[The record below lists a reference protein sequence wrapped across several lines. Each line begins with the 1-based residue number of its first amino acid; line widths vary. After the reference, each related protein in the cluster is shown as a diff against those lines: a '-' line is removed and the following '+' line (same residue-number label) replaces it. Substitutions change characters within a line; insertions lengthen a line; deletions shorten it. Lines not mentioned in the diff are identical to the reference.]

1 MPATALDAVVSAVLA
16 KLRAQPV
23 LAGGRVYEDGDVD
36 QIPEGDDAAIV
47 VGLDDARPEPIV
59 LSGAP
64 LQWQTV
70 VRIECFARRNPR
82 ASDGALPATA
92 LHAAAHARLMADPTL
107 GGIANGMELVR
118 LASDREIA
126 ATRAGVLVGFYAI
139 HHRST
144 HDTLLPA

>member
-1 MPATALDAVVSAVLA
+1 MPATALDAVLAAVLGA
-16 KLRAQPV
+16 LRAQPV
-23 LAGGRVYEDGDVD
+23 IEGARVYEDGDID
-36 QIPEGDDAAIV
+36 QIPEEDRLAIV
-47 VGLDDARPEPIV
+47 VGMDDARPEAVV

-70 VRIECFARRNPR
+70 VRVECFARRNAR
-82 ASDGALPATA
+82 ADGGVLPAHA
-92 LHAAAHARLMADPTL
+92 LHAQAHARLMADPTL
-107 GGIANGMELVR
+107 GGIANGLELVR
-118 LASDREIA
+118 LAADREIA